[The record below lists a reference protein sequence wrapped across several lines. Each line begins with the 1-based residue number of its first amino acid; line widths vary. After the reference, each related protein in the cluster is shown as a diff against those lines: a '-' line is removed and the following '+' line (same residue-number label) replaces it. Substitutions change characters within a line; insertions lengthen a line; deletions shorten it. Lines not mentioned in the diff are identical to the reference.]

1 MSGAVAQLALFGQED
16 LILSGNPEVTFFKLV
31 FKRPSIFSMESIQ
44 QSFQGEADFG
54 RRVISQITRSGD
66 LIHHIFVEVELPD
79 LKDFSI
85 NTPVTTQ
92 KFGATIIS
100 ARWTSN
106 TTAVIRIIPS
116 TDGLDV
122 EYDVDIGGVVARIT
136 DMDSTSTPIDL
147 QITGLDRN
155 TTQNPDV
162 VVTRVDSGGASGNPS
177 NTVQLSTLRWTNN
190 IGHALIRHVDLEIG
204 GARINRL
211 TSEWMDAELELTT
224 PADKINGL
232 NEMLGR
238 YNVWNLVTNSLEGPA
253 KLYIPLTFSFCKTPG
268 LSLPLTGL
276 QFHNVQ
282 LAFDF
287 RDYTELIKSD
297 IPVSS
302 LIDSGGRIPRCTIV
316 PFVTFVYLGTNERRK
331 FALGSS
337 HEYLIEDIQFL
348 GDTPIVFS
356 GDEPN
361 LNRRVAIDYSH
372 PVTEIIWTYNA
383 AETYNSA
390 LQPSLYSVN
399 GNDYFNF
406 NAPNVSIE
414 PVKSALVY
422 INGNKR
428 FSERS
433 GSYFRLVQPYLH
445 HTRTPERR
453 VYSYS
458 FALNPEDPTPSGSLN
473 FSRVDTAHLS
483 VTFDDTF
490 AEGKSNGR
498 LRVYARSFNILKI
511 ANGMAGLLFASN

>member
-16 LILSGNPEVTFFKLV
+16 LVLSGNPEVTFFKLI

-66 LIHHIFVEVELPD
+66 LVHHVFVEVDLPD
-79 LKDFSI
+79 LRDYSI
-85 NTPVTTQ
+85 NTPISTQ
-92 KFGATIIS
+92 ETGASIVS
-100 ARWTSN
+100 ARWASN
-106 TTAVIRIIPS
+106 TTAIIRLLPS
-116 TDGLDV
+116 TDGLDA
-122 EYDVDIGGVVARIT
+122 EYDVDIDGTVTRVADI
-136 DMDSTSTPIDL
+136 DFSSSPIDIQL
-147 QITGLDRN
+147 SGLDRN
-155 TTQNPDV
+155 ATQNPDV
-162 VVTRVDSGGASGNPS
+162 TVTRIDSGGSPGAAS

-211 TSEWMDAELELTT
+211 TSEWMDTELELTT
-224 PADKINGL
+224 PADKITGL

-268 LSLPLTGL
+268 LALPLVAL

-297 IPVSS
+297 VPVTS
-302 LIDSGGRIPRCTIV
+302 LIDSGGRVPRCTIV
-316 PFVTFVYLGTNERRK
+316 PYVTFVYLGTNERRK

-337 HEYLIEDIQFL
+337 HEYLIEDIQFF
-348 GDTPIVFS
+348 GDTPIVFN

-361 LNRRVAIDYSH
+361 LQRRIAIDYSH
-372 PVTEIIWTYNA
+372 PVSELIWTYN
-383 AETYNSA
+383 TSYSYNSA
-390 LQPSLYSVN
+390 LQPSMYSVN
-399 GNDYFNF
+399 GNDYFNT
-406 NAPNVSIE
+406 NASSVSVE

-445 HTRTPERR
+445 HTRTPEKRI
-453 VYSYS
+453 YSYS
-458 FALNPEDPTPSGSLN
+458 FALNPEDPTPTGTLN

-483 VTFDDTF
+483 VTFDDSFSNGT
-490 AEGKSNGR
+490 SNGR
-498 LRVYARSFNILKI
+498 LRVYARSFNILKV